1 MHFANTIIPSPY
13 ALATIESWVD
23 NETFLTSQLNNA
35 RNSNNW
41 NPTWEDD
48 EVEEVP
54 QENPRDALEELQG
67 AGFEY
72 IDDPLGLKTGAQTE
86 EKKAC
91 FERYK
96 NLLDSVFRND
106 ENLCNTGDLFDGRNQ
121 EICQFYLLL
130 NEMRLA
136 P

>member
-1 MHFANTIIPSPY
+1 VS
-13 ALATIESWVD
+13 
-23 NETFLTSQLNNA
+23 
-35 RNSNNW
+35 
-41 NPTWEDD
+41 
-48 EVEEVP
+48 

-67 AGFEY
+67 AGYEY

-136 P
+136 PKCFVYALEALRDSNRGTYVDGNQGINYDDLGWHGL